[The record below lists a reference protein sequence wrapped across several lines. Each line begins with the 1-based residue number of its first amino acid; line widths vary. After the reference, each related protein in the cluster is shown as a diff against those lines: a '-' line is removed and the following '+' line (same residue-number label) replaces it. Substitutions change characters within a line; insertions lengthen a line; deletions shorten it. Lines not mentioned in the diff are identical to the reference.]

1 MNPAIGNQLNDKELV
16 ASILNGNTAAFGI
29 IVKNTENLVAQI
41 VFKMIPLAEDRK
53 DIAQDI
59 YLKAF
64 HHLASFQFNAKLSTW
79 VAQIAYNTCF
89 NYLRKKKPLLLHDL
103 FTEPAFDSTSEV
115 ELSKFSMSTTDSP
128 ESAAFRKEL
137 KQILTTEIEKLPP
150 VYKTLITLFHNEELS
165 YEEISHITQLP
176 AGTVKSYL
184 YRARKTLK
192 DKLLLNYKKEAL

>member
-1 MNPAIGNQLNDKELV
+1 VNPPIGNQLNDKELV
-16 ASILNGNTAAFGI
+16 ASILNGNTAAFEI

-59 YLKAF
+59 YLKVY

-103 FTEPAFDSTSEV
+103 FTEPAFDSSEI
-115 ELSKFSMSTTDSP
+115 ELSKSVLSTTDSP

-137 KQILTTEIEKLPP
+137 KQILTSEIEKLPP

-165 YEEISHITQLP
+165 YEEIAHITQLP

-192 DKLLLNYKKEAL
+192 DNLLLNYKKEAL

>member
-1 MNPAIGNQLNDKELV
+1 MNPPIGNQLNDKELV
-16 ASILNGNTAAFGI
+16 AIILNGNTPAFGI

-41 VFKMIPLAEDRK
+41 VFKMIPMAEDRK
-53 DIAQDI
+53 DIVQDI

-89 NYLRKKKPLLLHDL
+89 NYLRKKKPLLLNDL
-103 FTEPAFDSTSEV
+103 FTEPDDSFEV
-115 ELSKFSMSTTDSP
+115 ELTNFGMSTTDNP

-165 YEEISHITQLP
+165 YDEISHITRLP